1 MIRYEPP
8 QNWIQYDPLAIVAEW
23 SEAKAAIMSLT
34 SIPFQR
40 SWAEAL
46 QNIQLKREVA
56 GTSRIEGADFTEQE
70 LEVALKESPRQ
81 SLNRSQRQ
89 ARAALITYKWL
100 ATLPDDLPINED
112 LVFEVHRRI
121 VTDADDDHC
130 PPGVLRGQDQNVNFG
145 YPRHRGAEGGAE
157 CSEAFMRLTRAAQ
170 RDFRDHDPLIQA
182 LALHYHFAAIHPF
195 LDGNGRTAR
204 ALEALLLQRAG
215 LRDTL
220 FIAMSNYYYD
230 EKDAYLTA
238 LSDTRA
244 SNHEL
249 TPFLKFGLC
258 GIALQCQRLF
268 AEIKK
273 QISTALFRNMMYDL
287 FNRLET
293 TRKRVIADRQ
303 LAILKLLLE
312 ADETTLE
319 NLFQR
324 MQPNYQKLKAPLN
337 ALQRDV
343 THLMVLGAVEVEKVK
358 EIYWIKIRL
367 EWATEI
373 TETEFFE
380 KVKKLPT
387 AKTYPFL

>member
-1 MIRYEPP
+1 
-8 QNWIQYDPLAIVAEW
+8 
-23 SEAKAAIMSLT
+23 MSLT

-157 CSEAFMRLTRAAQ
+157 C
-170 RDFRDHDPLIQA
+170 DPLIQA

-249 TPFLKFGLC
+249 TTFLKFGLR

-324 MQPNYQKLKAPLN
+324 MQPNYQKLKAPLT

-343 THLMVLGAVEVEKVK
+343 THLTVLGAVEVEKVK
-358 EIYWIKIRL
+358 EIYWVKIRL
-367 EWATEI
+367 EWTTEI

-387 AKTYPFL
+387 AKIYPFL